1 MTQQSLGAKNMSNFG
16 RRTWDRD
23 EYAQLEREP
32 KDQARKLVDTLTPE
46 QLARL
51 KEKYSNHDALVKDAT
66 KGNHERVLASGLS
79 SYKKGKQFGFYC
91 DLCDLTFKDTLQFVD
106 HLNHKIH
113 EIRFERIFEEPLI
126 QDLRDNDIVPFNEYE
141 ENYSK
146 TIGEFVKQQV
156 PKPKTVSYTHLDV
169 YKRQGYESGDTHP
182 LSQHDAWK

>member
-1 MTQQSLGAKNMSNFG
+1 MSNFG

-156 PKPKTVSYTHLDV
+156 PKPKKIKNNTKNNVKKEKANDAEANPSDISALLGFGTFAST
-169 YKRQGYESGDTHP
+169 KR
-182 LSQHDAWK
+182 